1 MRKNFGAKTW
11 LYPMPDSINEMQCT
25 RLIIAHRLSTIQ
37 QCDRIIVLDHGKIA
51 EDGTY
56 EELMA
61 RNGLFTELA
70 KRQIVEEE

>member
-1 MRKNFGAKTW
+1 MAEEQKIVT
-11 LYPMPDSINEMQCT
+11 DSINGMKCT

-37 QCDRIIVLDHGKIA
+37 QCDRIIVLDHGKIV

-61 RNGLFTELA
+61 KNGIYRNVYDIQMAGAEEA
-70 KRQIVEEE
+70 K